1 MHQFLEGVQGLPV
14 AHFLQD
20 PDTLRIVHPPP
31 TRLVNS
37 SRGGQVNGQMGAQ
50 AEHWT
55 QG

>member
-31 TRLVNS
+31 HQACQQQQGWTGEWADGS
-37 SRGGQVNGQMGAQ
+37 SG
-50 AEHWT
+50 
-55 QG
+55 